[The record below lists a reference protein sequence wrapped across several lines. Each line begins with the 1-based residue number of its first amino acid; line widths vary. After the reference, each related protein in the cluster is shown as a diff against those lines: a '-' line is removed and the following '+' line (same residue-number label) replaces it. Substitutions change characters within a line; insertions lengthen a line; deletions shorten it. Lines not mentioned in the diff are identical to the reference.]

1 MKVKTVPIGVA
12 RTNLC
17 DLVDQV
23 KKGVRIVITTHGR
36 PAALLGPVPSSAV
49 PWRVETPDD
58 PKRYGDLQSPV
69 LEPWK

>member
-1 MKVKTVPIGVA
+1 MSTKSVPIGIA

-17 DLVDQV
+17 ELVNQA
-23 KKGVRIVITTHGR
+23 KKGVSIVITTHGR
-36 PAALLGPVPSSAV
+36 PAALLVPVPATTA